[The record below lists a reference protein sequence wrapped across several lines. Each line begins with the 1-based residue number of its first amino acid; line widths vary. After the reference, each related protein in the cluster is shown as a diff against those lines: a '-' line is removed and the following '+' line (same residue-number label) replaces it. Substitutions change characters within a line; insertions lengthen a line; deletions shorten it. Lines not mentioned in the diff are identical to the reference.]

1 MTAGGDASHGVR
13 DQEAFLQGDL
23 ANAWQQTAASDCLA
37 SPLPYPVGQGG
48 YPIRLAQAGG
58 VPTWRGQ
65 AGALQLGGMPFLPPD
80 QRQPGCSFRPPCQAQ
95 RQQRAQGA
103 ALQLGG
109 IPFLQ
114 PPDQRQPFLPP
125 NPTQKQQQQ
134 QWDGVQLDPLPVQS
148 PGQEEMG
155 LLIRRLNSKVTP
167 PPPLSLAQRIGCGQQ
182 PPLFSG
188 WGGGDAGDGGAEE
201 EEEEQGGAAA
211 RRRGGSSTTRRRR
224 TPVRRTVRKGQG
236 GAGGMQ
242 GGGRRKEGRQCDVAA
257 VVARLWPRSPYCPV

>member
-1 MTAGGDASHGVR
+1 MMAGGDASHGVR
-13 DQEAFLQGDL
+13 DQETSQQGDL
-23 ANAWQQTAASDCLA
+23 ANAWQQSAASGCSA
-37 SPLPYPVGQGG
+37 SPLPSPVGRGG

-58 VPTWRGQ
+58 VPTWRAQ
-65 AGALQLGGMPFLPPD
+65 AGAPQLGGIPFLPPD
-80 QRQPGCSFRPPCQAQ
+80 QR
-95 RQQRAQGA
+95 
-103 ALQLGG
+103 L
-109 IPFLQ
+109 
-114 PPDQRQPFLPP
+114 PFLPP
-125 NPTQKQQQQ
+125 NPTQQQQQQ
-134 QWDGVQLDPLPVQS
+134 QWGGVQLDPLPMQS

-155 LLIRRLNSKVTP
+155 LLIHRLNSKVTP

-182 PPLFSG
+182 PTLFSG

-201 EEEEQGGAAA
+201 EEEEQSGAAA